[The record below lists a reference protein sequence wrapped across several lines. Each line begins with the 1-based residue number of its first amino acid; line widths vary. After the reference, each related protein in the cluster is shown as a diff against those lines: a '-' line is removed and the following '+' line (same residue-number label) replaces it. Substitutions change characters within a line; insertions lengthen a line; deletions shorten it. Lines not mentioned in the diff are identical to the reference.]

1 MPATSIL
8 IKPASSACNI
18 NCSYCFYKKLS
29 AKRDEEFLGMMTY
42 ETLKKLVI
50 NALNY
55 ADDYCSFVFQGGEPT
70 LAGLDF
76 YRELIKLQ
84 KEYNKNQVV
93 IENTIQT
100 NGTLVDDEW
109 AKFFAENK
117 FLVGLSLDG
126 TRNVNK
132 YRVDSNGKETFNT
145 LMNTVSLLINIRY
158 SIILLVLLHPILS
171 RKLNIFITSLKKKAF
186 SFNNTYLVLM
196 IVIQSQNGL

>member
-1 MPATSIL
+1 
-8 IKPASSACNI
+8 
-18 NCSYCFYKKLS
+18 
-29 AKRDEEFLGMMTY
+29 MTY

-84 KEYNKNQVV
+84 KEYNKKQVV
-93 IENTIQT
+93 IVNTIQT

-117 FLVGLSLDG
+117 FLVGLSLEG
-126 TRNVNK
+126 Q
-132 YRVDSNGKETFNT
+132 E
-145 LMNTVSLLINIRY
+145 M
-158 SIILLVLLHPILS
+158 
-171 RKLNIFITSLKKKAF
+171 
-186 SFNNTYLVLM
+186 
-196 IVIQSQNGL
+196 